1 LFLTAP
7 SLAQH
12 AALVALDETDE
23 LQGHLETYRANRSLL
38 LKALPQ
44 MGLDE
49 IAPPDGAFY
58 VYANIERFSDNSMA
72 MCKEILTD
80 TGVVLAPGIDFDPEN
95 GHRYIRFSF
104 AVSTAETHEAIAR
117 LAPWFKARART

>member
-1 LFLTAP
+1 MNLLRPGGVLAASSGLCAYDRLRTLAAARRRSPP
-7 SLAQH
+7 SLG
-12 AALVALDETDE
+12 ALGRLV
-23 LQGHLETYRANRSLL
+23 
-38 LKALPQ
+38 
-44 MGLDE
+44 MW
-49 IAPPDGAFY
+49 APPDGAFY
-58 VYANIERFSDNSMA
+58 VYANIERFSDDSMA

-104 AVSTAETHEAIAR
+104 AVSTAETREAIAR